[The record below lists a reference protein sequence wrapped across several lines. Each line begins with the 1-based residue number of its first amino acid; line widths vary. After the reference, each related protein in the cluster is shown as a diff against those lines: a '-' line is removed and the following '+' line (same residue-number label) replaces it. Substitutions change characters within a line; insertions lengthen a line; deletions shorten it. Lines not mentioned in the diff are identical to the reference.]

1 MLLKQQNTIDNV
13 VLIAYDGY
21 RNNRDNT
28 KQAGRRSYE
37 ENEVP
42 EMFKRCARR

>member
-28 KQAGRRSYE
+28 KRR
-37 ENEVP
+37 
-42 EMFKRCARR
+42 